1 MVRLILGAILFIVLV
16 RAISR
21 FLHGVVQGA
30 QEPASGRVAERG
42 VALARDPV
50 CGTYVVPG
58 RALASRDGNLVRYFC
73 SKRCRDEFA
82 KVPRDNRLTR

>member
-1 MVRLILGAILFIVLV
+1 MVRFILGAILFILVV

-21 FLHGVVQGA
+21 FLRGVVEGA
-30 QEPASGRVAERG
+30 QQPGGDRAARRG

-58 RALASRDGNLVRYFC
+58 RALATRDGNLVRYFC
-73 SKRCRDEFA
+73 SKRCRDQFA
-82 KVPRDNRLTR
+82 KLPRDDRLTR